1 MDAAAPQRPTVFV
14 NSATAAR
21 GRRSC
26 SATGMKTAAQTV
38 PSWHREDGCRGTGGN
53 GRKLTGRRSSV
64 CARWSVR
71 RPGQVPRPHYAV
83 LGRANRPYARYP
95 GSRGSAYCTAL
106 HSSAHS
112 TRTQAAPGMED
123 RPANPFEFRSITE
136 EINTRVQVLRIH
148 LSFFRAH
155 SVKALR
161 FELPC
166 KIAADCH
173 KCSKAR
179 RRSGTADGAQ
189 CVARWRH

>member
-1 MDAAAPQRPTVFV
+1 MLHRRHLETGAGRNWPGWISGTFEAVKIRTPSRHGRVQIAAAGWSRNRPLERP
-14 NSATAAR
+14 AAR
-21 GRRSC
+21 PDTS
-26 SATGMKTAAQTV
+26 TAVRGSRPRKSPVISWAPTARHIAQRYIAALTAL
-38 PSWHREDGCRGTGGN
+38 E
-53 GRKLTGRRSSV
+53 RKLRQAWRIV
-64 CARWSVR
+64 
-71 RPGQVPRPHYAV
+71 QQ
-83 LGRANRPYARYP
+83 
-95 GSRGSAYCTAL
+95 SRI
-106 HSSAHS
+106 
-112 TRTQAAPGMED
+112 
-123 RPANPFEFRSITE
+123 EFRSITE